1 MLKTAFGTP
10 RGMEMGNNSANVL
23 AVVCVTA
30 FIVVIA
36 AVVMWFVTLSGL
48 KRDDRESGMAEVRMF
63 RALERRYATVGE
75 AVAEGKKAFG
85 SFFSAGMPYDSV
97 RAPAEHMPVSAMREV
112 SNALDAAEKAMAEDI
127 KIGVTNAELAQ
138 KANACGEIDV
148 AFFSACESY
157 DAVALALNS
166 RLSSFVG
173 RMVSKGKGYQRREI
187 FSISH

>member
-1 MLKTAFGTP
+1 
-10 RGMEMGNNSANVL
+10 MGNNSANVL

-36 AVVMWFVTLSGL
+36 AVVMWFGTLSGL

-63 RALERRYATVGE
+63 RALERRYAAVGE

-85 SFFSAGMPYDSV
+85 AFFSAGMPYDSV

-138 KANACGEIDV
+138 KANACGEIDA

-157 DAVALALNS
+157 DMAALALNS
-166 RLSSFVG
+166 RLSSFIG
-173 RMVSKGKGYQRREI
+173 KMASKGKGYQSREI
-187 FSISH
+187 FSIPN